1 MFVLRVKCEDK
12 PGIVAAV
19 STCLSNAECN
29 IEESS
34 QFNDQNSGQFFM
46 RVMFSPITDIS
57 KENFCS
63 NFEKVAHNFDM
74 HWDVHDCT
82 EKVRSIIMVSKED
95 HCLHEILYRWA
106 SGNMAID
113 IAGVVSNHEACRK
126 LVEGHGL
133 PFYYLPVTPDTKADQ
148 EQALRDIVAEKDVE
162 LIVLA
167 RYMQILSEEFSRDFA
182 GRVIN
187 IHHSFLPGFKG
198 ARPYDQAYA
207 RGVKLIGAT
216 AHFATSD
223 LDEGPIIEQETVRI
237 THSDDPKKLRVIG
250 RDTEKL
256 VLARS
261 INIYTQRRIF
271 LNDARTVIL

>member
-19 STCLSNAECN
+19 SSTLSNAQCN

-34 QFNDQNSGQFFM
+34 QFNDHTSGQFFM
-46 RVMFSPITDIS
+46 RVMYSPLTDVAQES
-57 KENFCS
+57 FCR
-63 NFEKVAHNFDM
+63 NFEKVAASFDM
-74 HWDVHDCT
+74 HWDVHDCA
-82 EKVRSIIMVSKED
+82 EKVRTIIMVSKED

-106 SGNMAID
+106 SGNLAID
-113 IAGVVSNHEACRK
+113 IVAVVSNHETCRK
-126 LVEGHGL
+126 LVEDHGL
-133 PFYYLPVTPDTKADQ
+133 PFHYLPITSDTKAEQ
-148 EQALRDIVAEKDVE
+148 EQALRDVIAEENVE

-167 RYMQILSEEFSRDFA
+167 RYMQIMSEMFCADFA

-237 THSDDPKKLRVIG
+237 THGDDPKKLRIIG

-261 INIYTQRRIF
+261 INIYAQRRIF

>member
-34 QFNDQNSGQFFM
+34 QFNDHVSGQFFM
-46 RVMFSPITDIS
+46 RVVYSPLTDS
-57 KENFCS
+57 AQKTFCS
-63 NFEKVAHNFDM
+63 NFEKIVRRYDM
-74 HWDVHDCT
+74 HWDVHDCSD
-82 EKVRSIIMVSKED
+82 KVRSIIMVSKED
-95 HCLHEILYRWA
+95 HCLHEILYRWK

-113 IAGVVSNHEACRK
+113 IAGVVSNHETCRK
-126 LVEGHGL
+126 LVEDHGL
-133 PFYYLPVTPDTKADQ
+133 SFYHLPVTPDTKAEQ
-148 EQALRDIVAEKDVE
+148 EQALRDIIADKDAELV
-162 LIVLA
+162 VLA
-167 RYMQILSEEFSRDFA
+167 RYMQILSEEFSHDFS

-237 THSDDPKKLRVIG
+237 THADDPKKLRVLG